1 MPAQNI
7 HDWIDEQW
15 NQAELWWI
23 KRLSAS
29 DTLAMGERNAGPRI
43 PRDFLLKFLP
53 ELDNPQETKLKVDF
67 VLKIDSSDAEVIVAT
82 SSIVVHVGRRES
94 RNLGRV
100 TNWGDAANSLLD
112 PENTGAVAAF
122 AFHKRAT
129 DNLPECHVWVCAN
142 LAEEEGIEGIWGSVE
157 PGIEI
162 LSSIT
167 DERRKIRSST

>member
-15 NQAELWWI
+15 NQAEFWWI

-43 PRDFLLKFLP
+43 PSDFLLKFLP
-53 ELDNPQETKLKVDF
+53 ELDDPQGTKPKMDF
-67 VLKIDSSDAEVIVAT
+67 VLKVDSGDDEIMVAT
-82 SSIVVHVGRRES
+82 GSVVVHVGRRES

-100 TNWGDAANSLLD
+100 TNWGGAANSLLD

-122 AFHKRAT
+122 TFHKRAM

-142 LAEEEGIEGIWGSVE
+142 LAEEEGIEVIWGSVE

-167 DERRKIRSST
+167 DERREIRFSN